1 MLAVLAPILSLV
13 GLEAHELTARV
24 KRQAIV
30 WGLMAALGIIGVAF
44 LCVALNSALTIAV
57 GPVVAP
63 LIIAVA
69 ALLLA
74 LATLLISQLI
84 EHAEARR
91 LAEKKRSSEI
101 TSLITTAAIAA
112 VPLILRSPLVKD
124 VGIPAGAA
132 LASALWFGKSQDD
145 RPHRRK

>member
-1 MLAVLAPILSLV
+1 MLAILAPLLSLA
-13 GLEAHELTARV
+13 GLEAGELTGRL

-30 WGLMAALGIIGVAF
+30 WGLMAAFGIVGVAF
-44 LCVALNSALTIAV
+44 LCVALNAALTIAV

-69 ALLLA
+69 AVLLA
-74 LATLLISQLI
+74 IIVFLAAQLI

-91 LAEKKRSSEI
+91 LAEKKRTTEI

-112 VPLILRSPLVKD
+112 VPLILRSPLMKD
-124 VGIPAGAA
+124 
-132 LASALWFGKSQDD
+132 L
-145 RPHRRK
+145 

>member
-1 MLAVLAPILSLV
+1 MLAVLAPLLSLV
-13 GLEAHELTARV
+13 GLEAHELSARF
-24 KRQAIV
+24 KREAIV
-30 WGLMAALGIIGVAF
+30 WGLMAGFGIIGVAF
-44 LCVALNSALTIAV
+44 ICVAINSALSSVV
-57 GPVVAP
+57 GPVIAP
-63 LIIAVA
+63 LILAVA
-69 ALLLA
+69 AVLLA

-112 VPLILRSPLVKD
+112 VPLILRSPLVKE

-132 LASALWFGKSQDD
+132 LASALWFGKSPD
-145 RPHRRK
+145 HRK